1 MVEVA
6 AAIML
11 NADRVLIARR
21 RAGLRHAG
29 KWEFPGGKIE
39 RGETPQQ
46 CLIREL
52 REEFDI
58 RVEIGP
64 FFGENTHQYQRGPV
78 RIVSYCVRW
87 LSGNLTLK
95 DHDTWQWVSPQTLK
109 DYDLLPGDVPL
120 AQRLDNVYRE
130 KGSLA
135 YFEPVQNG
143 ST

>member
-6 AAIML
+6 AAIVL
-11 NADRVLIARR
+11 KANRVLIARR
-21 RAGLRHAG
+21 REGLRHAG

-39 RGETPQQ
+39 SGETPQQ
-46 CLIREL
+46 CLVREL

-58 RVEIGP
+58 QVEIGP

-87 LSGNLTLK
+87 LSGDLILK
-95 DHDTWQWVSPQTLK
+95 DHDTWRWVSPEALTEF
-109 DYDLLPGDVPL
+109 DLLPGDVPL
-120 AQRLDNVYRE
+120 AHRLNDLYRE
-130 KGSLA
+130 NGSLICSGGM
-135 YFEPVQNG
+135 PGV

>member
-11 NADRVLIARR
+11 KADRVLIARR

-39 RGETPQQ
+39 SGETPQQ
-46 CLIREL
+46 CLVREL
-52 REEFDI
+52 KEEFDI
-58 RVEIGP
+58 RVEIGR
-64 FFGENTHQYQRGPV
+64 FFEENTHQYQRGPV

-87 LSGNLTLK
+87 LSGDLTLR
-95 DHDTWQWVSPQTLK
+95 DHDNWQWVSPETLMNF
-109 DYDLLPGDVPL
+109 DLLPGDVPL
-120 AQRLDNVYRE
+120 AQRLDTFYRE

-135 YFEPVQNG
+135 FYE
-143 ST
+143 SLHDRSA

>member
-6 AAIML
+6 AAIVM

-21 RAGLRHAG
+21 RTGLRHAG

-39 RGETPQQ
+39 SGETPQQ

-52 REEFDI
+52 KEEFDI
-58 RVEIGP
+58 RVEIGR

-87 LSGNLTLK
+87 LSGDLILRDHDNWQWASPETLK
-95 DHDTWQWVSPQTLK
+95 NF
-109 DYDLLPGDVPL
+109 DLLPGDVPL
-120 AQRLDNVYRE
+120 AQRLDTLYRE

-135 YFEPVQNG
+135 FYESLHGG
-143 ST
+143 SP